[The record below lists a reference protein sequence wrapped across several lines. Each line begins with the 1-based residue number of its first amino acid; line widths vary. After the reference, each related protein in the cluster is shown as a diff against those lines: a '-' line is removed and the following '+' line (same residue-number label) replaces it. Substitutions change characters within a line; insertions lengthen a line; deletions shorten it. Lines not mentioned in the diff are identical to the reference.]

1 MNHVT
6 QHNVISGPIRGTA
19 LIDEFGA
26 GVAARSEL
34 NIPTRPYRSGSA
46 ASDRLTSQ
54 AKPVGR
60 EWQRWVDDAGRMW
73 RQLTEEDLQELESRR
88 KTLGALVRTRYSLS
102 ADEADK
108 QVTRFIEDHQLCA
121 L

>member
-19 LIDEFGA
+19 LNDEFGA
-26 GVAARSEL
+26 GVSARPEL
-34 NIPTRPYRSGSA
+34 SIPTRPYRSGSA
-46 ASDRLTSQ
+46 SFDRLTAQ
-54 AKPVGR
+54 ARPAGR
-60 EWQRWVDDAGRMW
+60 TWQRWVEDAGRVW
-73 RQLTEEDLQELESRR
+73 RQLTEDDLVELENRR

-102 ADEADK
+102 AQEADK
-108 QVTRFIEDHQLCA
+108 QVTQFIEDHQLCA